1 MDNELKKYQKYL
13 KSLDLAPSTAKI
25 YIWHLNKFLKWLD
38 NRRLTDKLLQE
49 YFNYIL
55 RHYKRVATI
64 NLNLIIVNKYLEFI
78 GRRTRF
84 DLISHKKSTL
94 KILNPQELQNFLD
107 QPLKNKTIVG
117 YRDKALVEMLY
128 STGLKVGQ
136 INQLKINQIDFIKK
150 ELFVN
155 KKNKIIL
162 SPLSWFYLYKYL
174 QKISDH
180 QPDNIKNNNYLFTN
194 FDRAKKGLNQ
204 PLSIR
209 SIERIIDK
217 YGRQMPVP
225 LSINP
230 QILRNTLAYS
240 LKSEGAK
247 GQDIAL
253 ALHFKT
259 KLAAQEYW
267 QRI

>member
-64 NLNLIIVNKYLEFI
+64 NLNLIIINKYLDFI

-94 KILNPQELQNFLD
+94 KILNSQQLQNFLD

-117 YRDKALVEMLY
+117 YRDKALLEMLY

-150 ELFVN
+150 ELFLN
-155 KKNKIIL
+155 KKNIIAL
-162 SPLSWFYLYKYL
+162 SPLAWFHLDKYL
-174 QKISDH
+174 QKISAYH
-180 QPDNIKNNNYLFTN
+180 KNNAKNNYLFIN
-194 FDRAKKGLNQ
+194 FDRAKKGLDQ

-217 YGRQMPVP
+217 YARIMRPP
-225 LSINP
+225 LIINP
-230 QILRNTLAYS
+230 QILRNTLAYA
-240 LKSEGAK
+240 LKNEGAK
-247 GQDIAL
+247 SQDIAL
-253 ALHFKT
+253 SLHFKT
-259 KLAAQEYW
+259 KLAAKEYW